1 MPTQMFGYSEWSS
14 TLIRT
19 PPPTTTRAVAVTIT
33 LAAMRIDGG
42 WRRKSDIRRSTRLG
56 LGASRRFRPKVAM
69 RRRRPFVVGLLPL
82 SEGVSFTLT
91 ATAAEGDH
99 NRRNDG

>member
-1 MPTQMFGYSEWSS
+1 MAHHMPTQMFGYSEWSS

-42 WRRKSDIRRSTRLG
+42 SRRNLDIRRSTGLG
-56 LGASRRFRPKVAM
+56 RGASRTFWPTAAIRG
-69 RRRRPFVVGLLPL
+69 RRELVVGSSPRP
-82 SEGVSFTLT
+82 EGVSFTLT
-91 ATAAEGDH
+91 VH
-99 NRRNDG
+99 RRRG